1 MPIVKST
8 IQLLVQPV
16 DRKYRVKPLFYGHPE
31 VVADRFDEGLR
42 MMKRRIKEHL
52 KHFKFNRL
60 TSDPLLWIIFNPEVK
75 GKLVTLRIPVGRA
88 GLEGNFYYIS
98 YRLQKMTFVCLPAF
112 DHYQFIASFGIPL
125 ETQVA
130 DTIAYLVKVHK
141 NALDSREVFDISIFT
156 TPKGTFLHPL
166 EMNLSIASEKF
177 SFEGEDIGSLF
188 SSMVPSSRFD
198 GQTEIYAVGENLNDR
213 YPGELSRAYQR
224 DDMVDQLVQQIFRG
238 NRTPLVIIGKRGVG
252 KDTLIQEV
260 LFRYLEQEIDPK
272 DFSQT
277 LWQINPN
284 RIITGMSIVGWWQKR
299 FEAIIQY
306 AQNRLQK
313 VNAKL
318 RTTDHLLFDNPIA
331 MLRIGQSSQNKFTL
345 NNVLLPYLEKRM
357 IGVIILATPEEWQI
371 VQEKNQ
377 RFANLFQVT
386 RLPEFDYKTAV
397 KAVIEQRCDLEDTNN
412 CQFSIQAIDQLFT
425 LQRNFMQQKALPG
438 SVMRIMNQLAA
449 RYRNQFIDL
458 PEVRE
463 NFEEFSGLNQQIFDE
478 SLTLEPN
485 EIENFI
491 GQGLVGQPDAV
502 TALADTIHQIKA
514 KLNNPRRPLS
524 SFMLIGPTGVGKT
537 QAAKVLAKYLTG
549 SEEGLLRFDMNEF
562 VDDDAVDRLIGT
574 YYQPEGH
581 LTGKVR
587 HTPFGILLLDEIEKA
602 HKSVH
607 DLFLQ
612 VLDDGRLTDSLGK
625 TVDFTNMIIIMTS
638 NVGAREISSQLGFEK
653 NSETDNAI
661 YHSSLRKKFRPEFIN
676 RIDQVVIFQSLSFD
690 HILNIARLQIKE
702 LLSRDGFVRRTTI
715 LDISQE
721 ALAWVARRGF
731 DEKMGGRALKRQIE
745 RDLTMLSAEQLI
757 RTQEDLPILF
767 TIDIDKASN
776 QLVPN
781 IQQLR
786 FTSMSAKNNL
796 PELPKAEQ
804 GKSFFRKQLQ
814 QLVRIEKK
822 IYQMEESAPEKD
834 GPIMITSA
842 QTEENLNW
850 QYYNF
855 KNNLI
860 ALKEE
865 LASLSLGYGSG
876 HYIQNQRQ
884 AFRFKAAILPKTEET
899 TKLEDQLF
907 DQESL
912 AEITEN
918 YRYGTTK
925 FDSTA
930 TDFLSAWLQVQWIK
944 KSINSFLRGEAET
957 VTVTFKSC
965 INQMGAT
972 EIEFL
977 LALYKSLF
985 DYLDLTAEVDKKQ
998 HLIKVS
1004 GYGLSEFLSNEK
1016 GYTLFYQSHRNP
1028 IPILT
1033 TLTNDQGKRLTKGD
1047 KVQVIRVFD
1056 IQRTMTDL
1064 RTGLTCL
1071 AGLTGE
1077 EFLLLVMGWR

>member
-8 IQLLVQPV
+8 IQILVQPT
-16 DRKYRVKPLFYGHPE
+16 DKKYRLKPLFYGHPD
-31 VVADRFDEGLR
+31 VLADRFDEGLR
-42 MMKRRIKEHL
+42 KVKRRIKESL
-52 KHFKFNRL
+52 KPFRFNR
-60 TSDPLLWIIFNPEVK
+60 TTCDPLLWTIFNPEGK
-75 GKLVTLRIPVGRA
+75 GKLVSLRIPVGRA
-88 GLEGNFYYIS
+88 TMDGNFYYFS
-98 YRLQKMTFVCLPAF
+98 YRLQGMTFVCLPAF
-112 DHYQFIASFGIPL
+112 DQYQFIASHGIPL

-130 DTIAYLVKVHK
+130 DAIAHLVKVYK
-141 NALDSREVFDISIFT
+141 KSLDSREVFDISVFT
-156 TPKGTFLHPL
+156 TPKGSFIHPL

-177 SFEGEDIGSLF
+177 SFESQDFSSLF
-188 SSMVPSSRFD
+188 SSMIPSSDFE
-198 GQTEIYAVGENLNDR
+198 GQREIYAVGENLNDR
-213 YPGELSRAYQR
+213 YPWELSRAYQR
-224 DDMVDQLVQQIFRG
+224 DEITDQLVHQIFRG
-238 NRTPLVIIGKRGVG
+238 NRTPLVIIGRRGVG
-252 KDTLIQEV
+252 KNTLIQEV
-260 LFRYLEQEIDPK
+260 LFRYLEREIDPK
-272 DFSQT
+272 DFTQT

-284 RIITGMSIVGWWQKR
+284 RIIAGMSVVGWWQKR

-306 AQNRLQK
+306 AQQRLK
-313 VNAKL
+313 KRNAKL
-318 RTTDHLLFDNPIA
+318 TTTDHLLFDNPIA
-331 MLRIGQSSQNKFTL
+331 MLRIGQSAQNKFTL
-345 NNVLLPYLEKRM
+345 NHVLLPYLEKRM

-371 VQEKNQ
+371 IQEKNQ
-377 RFANLFQVT
+377 RFANLFQIT

-397 KAVIEQRCDLEDTNN
+397 KAVIEQRSQLEDANN
-412 CQFSIQAIDQLFT
+412 CQFSIAAIDQLFT

-478 SLTLEPN
+478 SQTLEPH

-491 GQGLVGQPDAV
+491 GQDLVGQPDAV
-502 TALADTIHQIKA
+502 TALANTIHQIKA

-549 SEEGLLRFDMNEF
+549 SEEGLLRFDMNEY
-562 VDDDAVDRLIGT
+562 VESDAVDRLIGT
-574 YYQPEGH
+574 YYQPEGQ

-587 HTPFGILLLDEIEKA
+587 YTPFGILLLDEIEKA
-602 HKSVH
+602 HSSVH
-607 DLFLQ
+607 NLLLQ

-638 NVGAREISSQLGFEK
+638 NVGARDISRQLGFEK
-653 NSETDNAI
+653 NSSTDSAI
-661 YHSSLRKKFRPEFIN
+661 YQTALRKKFRPEFIN
-676 RIDQVVIFQSLSFD
+676 RIDQVVIFQPLSFD
-690 HILNIARLQIKE
+690 HILNISRLQIKE

-757 RTQEDLPILF
+757 KTQEDLPILF
-767 TIDIDKASN
+767 SIDIDEVNN

-786 FTSMSAKNNL
+786 FASISDKNNL
-796 PELPKAEQ
+796 PELPSDQQ
-804 GKSFFRKQLQ
+804 GKGFFRKQLQ
-814 QLVRIEKK
+814 QLKAIEKK
-822 IYQMEESAPEKD
+822 IYHLEESAPEND
-834 GPIMITSA
+834 GPILITGA
-842 QTEENLNW
+842 QTEEQLNW

-865 LASLSLGYGSG
+865 LTSLSLGYGSG
-876 HYIQNQRQ
+876 HYIKNQRQ
-884 AFRFKAAILPKTEET
+884 SFRFKSAILPKMEASVKIEE
-899 TKLEDQLF
+899 QLF

-912 AEITEN
+912 SEITEN

-925 FDSTA
+925 FDATA
-930 TDFLSAWLQVQWIK
+930 TDFLSAWLQVFWIK
-944 KSINSFLRGEAET
+944 KSSQPFLRGETET
-957 VTVTFKSC
+957 VIVKFKSC
-965 INQMGAT
+965 INQMGKP

-977 LALYKSLF
+977 IKLYKSLF
-985 DYLDLTAEVDKKQ
+985 DFLDLTTEVDKEQ
-998 HLIKVS
+998 QLIKVS
-1004 GYGLSEFLSNEK
+1004 GYGLSELLSTEN

-1028 IPILT
+1028 IPVLT
-1033 TLTNDQGKRLTKGD
+1033 TLTDAQGKLIRKRD
-1047 KVQVIRVFD
+1047 QVSVLRIFD

-1071 AGLTGE
+1071 ANLTAE
-1077 EFLLLVMGWR
+1077 EFLLLVLMP

>member
-1 MPIVKST
+1 MPSVKST
-8 IQLLVQPV
+8 IQLLVQPTGK
-16 DRKYRVKPLFYGHPE
+16 KYRLKPLFYGHPE
-31 VVADRFDEGLR
+31 VVAERFDEGLR
-42 MMKRRIKEHL
+42 MIKKRIKENL
-52 KHFKFNRL
+52 KYFNFDR
-60 TSDPLLWIIFNPEVK
+60 TTGDPLLWMIFNPEVK
-75 GKLVTLRIPVGRA
+75 GQLINLRIPVGRA
-88 GLEGNFYYIS
+88 ALEGNFYYVS
-98 YRLQKMTFVCLPAF
+98 YQLQGMTFVCLPAF
-112 DHYQFIASFGIPL
+112 DQYQFIATYGVPL
-125 ETQVA
+125 HTQVA
-130 DTIAYLVKVHK
+130 DTIAHLVKTFK
-141 NALDSREVFDISIFT
+141 KSLDSREIFDINIYT
-156 TPKGTFLHPL
+156 TPKGSFIHPL
-166 EMNLSIASEKF
+166 EMNLSVTPQKF
-177 SFEGEDIGSLF
+177 SFEQEDLGSLF
-188 SSMVPSSRFD
+188 ASMVPSSSFD
-198 GQTEIYAVGENLNDR
+198 GQREITTVGENLNER
-213 YPGELSRAYQR
+213 YPSELSRAYQR
-224 DDMVDQLVQQIFRG
+224 DQIVDQLVPQIFRG
-238 NRTPLVIIGKRGVG
+238 NRTPLVIVGKRGVG
-252 KDTLIQEV
+252 KDTLINEV
-260 LFRYLEQEIDPK
+260 LYRYLEQEIDPK
-272 DFSQT
+272 DFAQT

-299 FEAIIQY
+299 FEAIIEY
-306 AQNRLQK
+306 AMLRLK
-313 VNAKL
+313 KKNGKL
-318 RTTDHLLFDNPIA
+318 TTTDHLLFDNPIA

-377 RFANLFQVT
+377 RFANLFQIN

-397 KAVIEQRCDLEDTNN
+397 KAVIEQRCDLEDKNH

-463 NFEEFSGLNQQIFDE
+463 NFEQFSGLNQQVFDE
-478 SLTLEPN
+478 SLTLEPK

-491 GQGLVGQPDAV
+491 SQELVGQPDAV
-502 TALADTIHQIKA
+502 KALADTIHQIKA
-514 KLNNPRRPLS
+514 RLNNPRRPLS

-549 SEEGLLRFDMNEF
+549 SEERLLRFDMNEYINY
-562 VDDDAVDRLIGT
+562 DAVDRLIGT
-574 YYQPEGH
+574 YYQPEGQ

-602 HKSVH
+602 HRSVH
-607 DLFLQ
+607 DLLLQ

-653 NSETDNAI
+653 TNDTNHAI
-661 YHSSLRKKFRPEFIN
+661 YQAALRKKFRPEFIN
-676 RIDQVVIFQSLSFD
+676 RIDQVVIFKSLSFD

-757 RTQEDLPILF
+757 TTQEDLPILF
-767 TIDIDKASN
+767 SIDIDKDSN
-776 QLVPN
+776 QLIPN

-786 FTSMSAKNNL
+786 FASMSSKTKL
-796 PELPKAEQ
+796 PSLPTAAR
-804 GKSFFRKQLQ
+804 GKSFFRKQLE
-814 QLVRIEKK
+814 QLEQLEKK
-822 IYQMEESAPEKD
+822 IYRMEESAPESD
-834 GPIMITSA
+834 QPIMITGA

-865 LASLSLGYGSG
+865 LTSLSLGYGSG
-876 HYIQNQRQ
+876 HFIQNQRQ
-884 AFRFKAAILPKTEET
+884 AFRFKAAILPVTEEVVS
-899 TKLEDQLF
+899 LEDQLF

-930 TDFLSAWLQVQWIK
+930 TDFLSAWLQVLWIK
-944 KSINSFLRGEAET
+944 KSIDPFLQGATET
-957 VTVTFKSC
+957 VTLVFKSC
-965 INQMGAT
+965 INQMGKE

-977 LALYKSLF
+977 LGLYKSLF
-985 DYLDLTAEVDKKQ
+985 DHLDLTSEINKEQ
-998 HLIKVS
+998 QQIQVS
-1004 GYGLSEFLSNEK
+1004 GYGLTKILSEET

-1033 TLTNDQGKRLTKGD
+1033 TLTNPEGQGLSKTGTL
-1047 KVQVIRVFD
+1047 KVLRVFD
-1056 IQRTMTDL
+1056 IKRTMTDL

-1071 AGLTGE
+1071 ARLTAE
-1077 EFLLLVMGWR
+1077 EFLLLVMGK